1 MVTLDNPY
9 HNLPTSQSTATQSP
23 QHSGQDKVEAEI
35 TRLTAAYE
43 KERDSVA
50 PTEAKYKSDKQNA
63 MDARDRM
70 NSIVAKLEETDID
83 DDERLELEKKYREA
97 RAEWVDLAAR
107 HNKHY
112 RYYIKI
118 RKGRDNARIELNLLL
133 KNQKRIA
140 DYNDKHDVKTGPSP
154 NSCYNLVFLREQ
166 IDHIP
171 KEIEDLLA
179 EWEGSRLINVYPR
192 IV

>member
-1 MVTLDNPY
+1 MKPISFVAISFLAITVSAWSPWDNPY

-83 DDERLELEKKYREA
+83 DDERLELEK
-97 RAEWVDLAAR
+97 
-107 HNKHY
+107 
-112 RYYIKI
+112 I
-118 RKGRDNARIELNLLL
+118 
-133 KNQKRIA
+133 
-140 DYNDKHDVKTGPSP
+140 
-154 NSCYNLVFLREQ
+154 FLREQ

-179 EWEGSRLINVYPR
+179 EWERIKADKRLSKDSLKTWKAEIMIGYGIAKNSVKL
-192 IV
+192 

>member
-1 MVTLDNPY
+1 
-9 HNLPTSQSTATQSP
+9 
-23 QHSGQDKVEAEI
+23 
-35 TRLTAAYE
+35 
-43 KERDSVA
+43 
-50 PTEAKYKSDKQNA
+50 

-179 EWEGSRLINVYPR
+179 EWERIKADKRLSKDSLKTWKVEINDR
-192 IV
+192 IRRAKNSVKL